1 MLNLG
6 PVRNNMTKQDNAPL
20 QSTTTPSPIIIYL
33 YMTYVRVYVYLREA
47 DAQN

>member
-6 PVRNNMTKQDNAPL
+6 LVRNNVTKQDNAPL
-20 QSTTTPSPIIIYL
+20 QSTTTPSPIVVYL
-33 YMTYVRVYVYLREA
+33 YMTYVCVHVYLREA